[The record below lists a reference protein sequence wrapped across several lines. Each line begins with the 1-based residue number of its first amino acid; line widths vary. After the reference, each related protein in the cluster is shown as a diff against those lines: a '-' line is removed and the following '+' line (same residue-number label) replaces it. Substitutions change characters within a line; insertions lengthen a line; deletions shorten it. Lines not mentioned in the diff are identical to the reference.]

1 MTNQMRFI
9 DSSVFLHAYLRPV
22 KKIPHD
28 IETLKSNA
36 RNIVRRV
43 SGGEAVVTSLIHIS
57 EISNIL
63 GARMTLDQSL
73 DILSGILGLPNLRL
87 LEPSKTEYE
96 VCIEESRTYVIGVN
110 DALASILMREER
122 IDEIYSF
129 DSDFDKVEWIKRVI
143 K

>member
-1 MTNQMRFI
+1 M
-9 DSSVFLHAYLRPV
+9 
-22 KKIPHD
+22 
-28 IETLKSNA
+28 
-36 RNIVRRV
+36 
-43 SGGEAVVTSLIHIS
+43 
-57 EISNIL
+57 
-63 GARMTLDQSL
+63 
-73 DILSGILGLPNLRL
+73 

-96 VCIEESRTYVIGVN
+96 VCIEESRTYAIGVN